1 MSAPESETQDWGEVE
16 LPADLLSRLRR
27 AAELYSVTELEEY
40 LQEVEQLGEGPQRL
54 AAHLRSLRQ
63 QHDMDSVLVI
73 LGGIRHV

>member
-1 MSAPESETQDWGEVE
+1 VE